1 MAPQQPAQQADFS
14 TILPILA
21 LAMNRKGGGNSGDL
35 SNIFNE
41 LMGVMSNSYTAPSQ
55 MSDEEIMSVYAPQTI
70 SLQNT
75 NDPILQGIL
84 ADIQSGTPAL
94 KIKEAIRQGITNG
107 SIKPTGGPND
117 LSLYDGLVDELFAEK
132 KQVDQKRYEV
142 QNKQTIYEQYGLPDP
157 SEQFDATQLFP
168 EVFTPMFDRL
178 ASTQKDV
185 DKRMKDIDVAAGDPN
200 VYIQPKVKTT
210 GGKAKSELVKQGTSY
225 SLGNLPGLLARNI
238 VKGVRN
244 FKDQSDMSL
253 EEQYQSDLNVTASSS
268 GLSPQQVL
276 TGTSPQAQ
284 AARRKYQIMRQ
295 NTLED
300 YEKKQQK
307 EAPKLDARATAMN
320 KAAIAYQKELAGGAA
335 PQRTATLNVSGLKDP
350 NTGKDVDMS
359 RAVQGSVTKIPT
371 ENLRDPVLQQQKLMN
386 LVAQKVQ
393 EGLAARGETPFNQAL
408 LNRIIV
414 NQSMGK

>member
-1 MAPQQPAQQADFS
+1 
-14 TILPILA
+14 
-21 LAMNRKGGGNSGDL
+21 
-35 SNIFNE
+35 
-41 LMGVMSNSYTAPSQ
+41 
-55 MSDEEIMSVYAPQTI
+55 
-70 SLQNT
+70 LQNT

-168 EVFTPMFDRL
+168 ETFSPMFDRL
-178 ASTQKDV
+178 DSTQKDV
-185 DKRMKDIDVAAGDPN
+185 DKRMKDIDVAAGDPT
-200 VYIQPKVKTT
+200 VYASPD
-210 GGKAKSELVKQGTSY
+210 KQSKEDKRRKDVGIGEGNRY
-225 SLGNLPGLLARNI
+225 SSGMRSILNAISTQGDG
-238 VKGVRN
+238 
-244 FKDQSDMSL
+244 SL
-253 EEQYQSDLNVTASSS
+253 ESEYDSDLRVTASNS

-284 AARRKYQIMRQ
+284 AARRSYQIRKK
-295 NTLED
+295 NTLQD
-300 YEKKQQK
+300 YEKKQK
-307 EAPKLDARATAMN
+307 GEAPKVDARATSMN

-335 PQRTATLNVSGLKDP
+335 PQRTATLNVAGLKDP

>member
-41 LMGVMSNSYTAPSQ
+41 LMGVMSNSYSAPSQ

-70 SLQNT
+70 ALQNT

-84 ADIQSGTPAL
+84 ADIQSGTPSL
-94 KIKEAIRQGITNG
+94 KIKEAIRQGIANG

-168 EVFTPMFDRL
+168 EVFNPMFERL
-178 ASTQKDV
+178 KSTQKDV
-185 DKRMKDIDVAAGDPN
+185 DKRMKDIDLAAGDPT
-200 VYIQPKVKTT
+200 VYAAPDKESIEEQRRREVGIGEGNRYSSGMRSILNAIST
-210 GGKAKSELVKQGTSY
+210 QGD
-225 SLGNLPGLLARNI
+225 G
-238 VKGVRN
+238 
-244 FKDQSDMSL
+244 SL
-253 EEQYQSDLNVTASSS
+253 ESEYESDLNTTASSF

-276 TGTSPQAQ
+276 YGDSPQAKG
-284 AARRKYQIMRQ
+284 ARRAYQEKKK
-295 NTLED
+295 NTLEE
-300 YEKKQQK
+300 YEKKQK
-307 EAPKLDARATAMN
+307 SKAPKVDARATAMN
-320 KAAIAYQKELAGGAA
+320 KAAIAYQKELAGAAA
-335 PQRTATLNVSGLKDP
+335 PQRIAATSVGPLKDS

>member
-1 MAPQQPAQQADFS
+1 MAPQQSAQQADFS

-107 SIKPTGGPND
+107 SIQPSGGPDD

-142 QNKQTIYEQYGLPDP
+142 QNKQTVYEQYGLPDP

-168 EVFTPMFDRL
+168 EVFNPMFERL
-178 ASTQKDV
+178 QSTQKDV
-185 DKRMKDIDVAAGDPN
+185 DKRMKDIDVAAGDPT
-200 VYIQPKVKTT
+200 VYAAPD
-210 GGKAKSELVKQGTSY
+210 KQSKEDKRRREVGIGEGNRY
-225 SLGNLPGLLARNI
+225 SSGMRSILNAISTQGDG
-238 VKGVRN
+238 
-244 FKDQSDMSL
+244 SL
-253 EEQYQSDLNVTASSS
+253 ESEYDSDLRVTASSA

-284 AARRKYQIMRQ
+284 AARRSYQIRKK
-295 NTLED
+295 NTLEE
-300 YEKKQQK
+300 YEKKQK
-307 EAPKLDARATAMN
+307 GEAPKVDARATGMN
-320 KAAIAYQKELAGGAA
+320 KAAIAYQKELAGAAA
-335 PQRTATLNVSGLKDP
+335 PQRTATLNMVGLKDP

>member
-1 MAPQQPAQQADFS
+1 MAPQQPVGQPDFS

-21 LAMNRKGGGNSGDL
+21 LAMNRKGGGNSGDM

-41 LMGVMSNSYTAPSQ
+41 LMGVMSNSYSAPSQ
-55 MSDEEIMSVYAPQTI
+55 MSDEEIMSVYAPQTL

-107 SIKPTGGPND
+107 SIQPSGGPDD

-132 KQVDQKRYEV
+132 KQVDQKRYEI
-142 QNKQTIYEQYGLPDP
+142 QNKETIYEKYGLPDP
-157 SEQFDATQLFP
+157 SEQFDVTQLFP
-168 EVFTPMFDRL
+168 ETFNPMFEEMS
-178 ASTQKDV
+178 ATQKDV
-185 DKRMKDIDVAAGDPN
+185 DKRMKDIDIAAGDPT
-200 VYIQPKVKTT
+200 VYAAPD
-210 GGKAKSELVKQGTSY
+210 KQSKEDKRRKDVGIGEGNRY
-225 SLGNLPGLLARNI
+225 SSGMRSILNAISTQGDG
-238 VKGVRN
+238 
-244 FKDQSDMSL
+244 SL
-253 EEQYQSDLNVTASSS
+253 ESEYDSDLRVTASSA

-284 AARRKYQIMRQ
+284 AARRSYQIRKK
-295 NTLED
+295 NTLEE
-300 YEKKQQK
+300 YEKKQK
-307 EAPKLDARATAMN
+307 GEAPKVDARATGMN
-320 KAAIAYQKELAGGAA
+320 KAAIAYQKELAGAAA
-335 PQRTATLNVSGLKDP
+335 PQRTATLSQAGLINP
-350 NTGKDVDMS
+350 WTGKAADTS
-359 RAVQGSVTKIPT
+359 KSVQGSVTKIPT

-386 LVAQKVQ
+386 LVAQQVQ

>member
-21 LAMNRKGGGNSGDL
+21 LAMNRKGGANSGDI
-35 SNIFNE
+35 SNVFNE
-41 LMGVMSNSYTAPSQ
+41 LMGIMSNSYSAPST

-75 NDPILQGIL
+75 DDPILQGIL

-132 KQVDQKRYEV
+132 KQVDQKRYEI
-142 QNKQTIYEQYGLPDP
+142 QNKETIYEQYGLPNP
-157 SEQFDATQLFP
+157 NEQFDATQLFP
-168 EVFTPMFDRL
+168 EVFAPMFDRL

-185 DKRMKDIDVAAGDPN
+185 DKRMKNIEVAAGDPT
-200 VYIQPKVKTT
+200 VYAAPD
-210 GGKAKSELVKQGTSY
+210 KQSKEDKRRKDVGIGQGNRY
-225 SLGNLPGLLARNI
+225 SSGIRSILNAISTQGDG
-238 VKGVRN
+238 
-244 FKDQSDMSL
+244 SL
-253 EEQYQSDLNVTASSS
+253 ESEYQSDLNVTASGF

-284 AARRKYQIMRQ
+284 AARRSYQIRRQ
-295 NTLED
+295 NTLKE
-300 YEKKQQK
+300 YEAKQK
-307 EAPKLDARATAMN
+307 GEAPKVDARATAMN
-320 KAAIAYQKELAGGAA
+320 KAAIEYQKELAGGKA
-335 PQRTATLNVSGLKDP
+335 RDLKVG
-350 NTGKDVDMS
+350 NTGG
-359 RAVQGSVTKIPT
+359 AVTEIPS

>member
-41 LMGVMSNSYTAPSQ
+41 LMGVMSNSYSAPSQ
-55 MSDEEIMSVYAPQTI
+55 MSDEEILSVYAPQTI
-70 SLQNT
+70 ALQNT

-132 KQVDQKRYEV
+132 KQVDQKRYEI

-185 DKRMKDIDVAAGDPN
+185 DKRMKDIDLAAGDPN
-200 VYIQPKVKTT
+200 VYTPGYRVARLDDKVD
-210 GGKAKSELVKQGTSY
+210 SIDP
-225 SLGNLPGLLARNI
+225 NLPYLTKEPKSIDERYPKGYRVLKLNDKVDSIESGVPLLL
-238 VKGVRN
+238 KEP
-244 FKDQSDMSL
+244 KDYS
-253 EEQYQSDLNVTASSS
+253 
-268 GLSPQQVL
+268 
-276 TGTSPQAQ
+276 
-284 AARRKYQIMRQ
+284 
-295 NTLED
+295 
-300 YEKKQQK
+300 
-307 EAPKLDARATAMN
+307 PKLDARATAMK
-320 KAAIAYQKELAGGAA
+320 KAAIAYQKELAGGKA
-335 PQRTATLNVSGLKDP
+335 RDLKVG
-350 NTGKDVDMS
+350 NTGG
-359 RAVQGSVTKIPT
+359 AVTEIPS

>member
-75 NDPILQGIL
+75 DDPILQGIL

-132 KQVDQKRYEV
+132 KQVDQKRYEI

-168 EVFTPMFDRL
+168 EVFAPMFDRL

-185 DKRMKDIDVAAGDPN
+185 DKRMKDIEVAAGDPT
-200 VYIQPKVKTT
+200 VYAAPD
-210 GGKAKSELVKQGTSY
+210 KQSKEDKRRKDVGIGQGNRY
-225 SLGNLPGLLARNI
+225 SSGMRSILNAISTQGDG
-238 VKGVRN
+238 
-244 FKDQSDMSL
+244 SL
-253 EEQYQSDLNVTASSS
+253 ESEYDSDLRVTASSA
-268 GLSPQQVL
+268 GLSPKQVL

-284 AARRKYQIMRQ
+284 AARRSYQIRRQ
-295 NTLED
+295 NTLKE
-300 YEKKQQK
+300 YEAKQK
-307 EAPKLDARATAMN
+307 GEAPKVDARATAMN
-320 KAAIAYQKELAGGAA
+320 KAAIEYQKELAGGKA
-335 PQRTATLNVSGLKDP
+335 RDLKVG
-350 NTGKDVDMS
+350 NTGG
-359 RAVQGSVTKIPT
+359 AVTEIPS

>member
-41 LMGVMSNSYTAPSQ
+41 LMGVMSNSYSAPSQ
-55 MSDEEIMSVYAPQTI
+55 MSDEEIMSVYAPQTL

-94 KIKEAIRQGITNG
+94 KIKEAIRQGIANG
-107 SIKPTGGPND
+107 SIQPSGGPDD

-168 EVFTPMFDRL
+168 ETFNPMFERL
-178 ASTQKDV
+178 QSTQKDV
-185 DKRMKDIDVAAGDPN
+185 DKRMKDIELAAGDPT
-200 VYIQPKVKTT
+200 VYAAPDKKSIEEKRRKDVGIGQGNRYSAGLNSIFNLITT
-210 GGKAKSELVKQGTSY
+210 EGDG
-225 SLGNLPGLLARNI
+225 
-238 VKGVRN
+238 
-244 FKDQSDMSL
+244 SL
-253 EEQYQSDLNVTASSS
+253 ESEYDSDLATTASSF
-268 GLSPQQVL
+268 GLSKQQVL
-276 TGTSPQAQ
+276 TGNSPQAI
-284 AARRKYQIMRQ
+284 AARKAYQMRKKWS
-295 NTLED
+295 LEE
-300 YEKKQQK
+300 YEKKQK
-307 EAPKLDARATAMN
+307 GEAPKVDARATAMN
-320 KAAIAYQKELAGGAA
+320 KAAIAYQKELAGAAA
-335 PQRTATLNVSGLKDP
+335 PQRTATLNVAGLKDP
-350 NTGKDVDMS
+350 NTGKNVDMS

>member
-1 MAPQQPAQQADFS
+1 M
-14 TILPILA
+14 
-21 LAMNRKGGGNSGDL
+21 
-35 SNIFNE
+35 
-41 LMGVMSNSYTAPSQ
+41 
-55 MSDEEIMSVYAPQTI
+55 
-70 SLQNT
+70 
-75 NDPILQGIL
+75 

-107 SIKPTGGPND
+107 SIQPSGGPDD

-132 KQVDQKRYEV
+132 KQVDQKRYEI
-142 QNKQTIYEQYGLPDP
+142 QNKETIYEKYGLPDP
-157 SEQFDATQLFP
+157 SEQFDVTQLFP
-168 EVFTPMFDRL
+168 ETFNPMFEEMS
-178 ASTQKDV
+178 ATQKGV
-185 DKRMKDIDVAAGDPN
+185 DKRMKEIDVAAGDTN
-200 VYIQPKVKTT
+200 VYLKPEPKSKLKSYQKSSALLGLFGAPGTLT
-210 GGKAKSELVKQGTSY
+210 GSIFEGIK
-225 SLGNLPGLLARNI
+225 
-238 VKGVRN
+238 N

-253 EEQYQSDLNVTASSS
+253 EEQYQSDLNVAASSA

-284 AARRKYQIMRQ
+284 AARRSYQIRKK

-300 YEKKQQK
+300 YEKKQK
-307 EAPKLDARATAMN
+307 REAPKVDARATGMN
-320 KAAIAYQKELAGGAA
+320 KAAIAYQKELAGAAA
-335 PQRTATLNVSGLKDP
+335 PQRTATLGQAGLINP
-350 NTGKDVDMS
+350 WTGKAADTS
-359 RAVQGSVTKIPT
+359 KSVQGSVTKIPT

>member
-1 MAPQQPAQQADFS
+1 MAPQPPVGQADFS

-21 LAMNRKGGGNSGDL
+21 LAMNRKGGGNSGDM

-41 LMGVMSNSYTAPSQ
+41 LMGIMSNSYSAPSV

-142 QNKQTIYEQYGLPDP
+142 QNKETIYEQYGLPDP

-168 EVFTPMFDRL
+168 EVFNPMFERL
-178 ASTQKDV
+178 QSTQKDV
-185 DKRMKDIDVAAGDPN
+185 DKRMKDIDLAAGDPT
-200 VYIQPKVKTT
+200 VYAAPD
-210 GGKAKSELVKQGTSY
+210 KQSKEDKRRKEVGIGEGNRY
-225 SLGNLPGLLARNI
+225 SSGMRSILNAISTQGDG
-238 VKGVRN
+238 
-244 FKDQSDMSL
+244 SL
-253 EEQYQSDLNVTASSS
+253 ESEYDSDLRVTASSA

-284 AARRKYQIMRQ
+284 AARRSYQIRKK
-295 NTLED
+295 NTLEQ
-300 YEKKQQK
+300 YEKKQK
-307 EAPKLDARATAMN
+307 GEAPKVDARATGMN
-320 KAAIAYQKELAGGAA
+320 KAAIAYQKELAGGKA
-335 PQRTATLNVSGLKDP
+335 RDLKVG
-350 NTGKDVDMS
+350 NTG
-359 RAVQGSVTKIPT
+359 GSVTEIPS

>member
-1 MAPQQPAQQADFS
+1 MAPQQPVGQPDFS

-21 LAMNRKGGGNSGDL
+21 LAMNRKGGGNSGDM

-41 LMGVMSNSYTAPSQ
+41 LMGVMSNSYSAPSQ
-55 MSDEEIMSVYAPQTI
+55 MSDEEIMSVYAPQTL

-107 SIKPTGGPND
+107 SIQPSGGPDD

-132 KQVDQKRYEV
+132 KQVDQKRYEI
-142 QNKQTIYEQYGLPDP
+142 QNKETIYEKYGLPDP
-157 SEQFDATQLFP
+157 SEQFDVTQLFP
-168 EVFTPMFDRL
+168 ETFNPMFEEMS
-178 ASTQKDV
+178 ATQKGV
-185 DKRMKDIDVAAGDPN
+185 DKRMKDIDIAAGDPT
-200 VYIQPKVKTT
+200 VYIKPKVETDAD
-210 GGKAKSELVKQGTSY
+210 KAKSELVKQGTS
-225 SLGNLPGLLARNI
+225 LGFGGLPGMLGRNI
-238 VKGVRN
+238 LRGVQAFRDN
-244 FKDQSDMSL
+244 SGDPLEDQYD
-253 EEQYQSDLNVTASSS
+253 SDLAVTASMA
-268 GLSPQQVL
+268 GLSKQQVL

-284 AARRKYQIMRQ
+284 AARRSYQIRKK
-295 NTLED
+295 NTLEE
-300 YEKKQQK
+300 YEKKQKK
-307 EAPKLDARATAMN
+307 EAPKVDARATAMN
-320 KAAIAYQKELAGGAA
+320 KAAIAYQKELAGAAA
-335 PQRTATLNVSGLKDP
+335 PQRTATLNMVGLKDP

-386 LVAQKVQ
+386 LVAQQVQ